1 MQQMIMIDDE
11 LLNNATHCL
20 AMDDINEIVNIALR
34 ELIKNHSVINKKFN
48 QPPVSIVDKW
58 KVTDDIVEPCFDN
71 KQKSFNPKQFFAV
84 SHLKDIDKQLEEM
97 RNEWER

>member
-1 MQQMIMIDDE
+1 MQQMIIIDDE

-34 ELIKNHSVINKKFN
+34 ELIQNH
-48 QPPVSIVDKW
+48 PVSN
-58 KVTDDIVEPCFDN
+58 N
-71 KQKSFNPKQFFAV
+71 KQQSFNPKQFFAV

>member
-1 MQQMIMIDDE
+1 MQQTIIIDDE

-20 AMDDINEIVNIALR
+20 AMDDINEIVTIALR
-34 ELIKNHSVINKKFN
+34 ELIKNHPI
-48 QPPVSIVDKW
+48 IDK
-58 KVTDDIVEPCFDN
+58 